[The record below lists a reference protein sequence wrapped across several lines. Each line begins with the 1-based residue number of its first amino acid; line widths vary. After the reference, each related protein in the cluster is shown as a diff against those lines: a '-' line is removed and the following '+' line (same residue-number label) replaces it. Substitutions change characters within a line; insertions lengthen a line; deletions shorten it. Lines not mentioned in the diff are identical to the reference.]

1 MLVSIKYSRTMYF
14 QSYAKSVT
22 GKKKNVN
29 FHDEASIA
37 SPPKVERYGVRGV
50 KSQAKPTHEY
60 SHTKH

>member
-1 MLVSIKYSRTMYF
+1 MYF

-50 KSQAKPTHEY
+50 KSQAKPAHEY